1 MARKKNAIRKHSVAP
16 YKKEEEAAAP
26 EEGFL
31 PLAKWITTV
40 EDATDENVEE
50 YGDYAGDGNP
60 KSEVTSVSEK
70 WSFEGTYDPEDEAQK
85 LIAGMK
91 RETGDDRKLWHKIE
105 MTDGSVAVGLATALE
120 IVAGSGEATE
130 HETFSC
136 TLSYDNLPKVTP

>member
-16 YKKEEEAAAP
+16 YKKEEAAP

>member
-16 YKKEEEAAAP
+16 YKKEEAAAP

-31 PLAKWITTV
+31 PLAKWITNV
-40 EDATDENVEE
+40 EDATDENVED
-50 YGDYAGDGNP
+50 YADYAGDGNP

-120 IVAGSGEATE
+120 IVAGSGEASE